1 MTKLFALLAL
11 VPTAIGPL
19 PQPEDA
25 LTIALCSGR
34 SMTIPLGDK
43 QNQPKPDCHSKAC
56 HAGSCR
62 EKSKRSKAP

>member
-1 MTKLFALLAL
+1 MTKLLALLAL
-11 VPTAIGPL
+11 APTAIGPL

-34 SMTIPLGDK
+34 SVTIPLGDR
-43 QNQPKPDCHSKAC
+43 NNEPEPDCKSKAC

-62 EKSKRSKAP
+62 EKSKRSKAS